1 MGTGEREMFSSPK
14 CALFQRLGNQNI
26 SCHQS
31 HPGPVASRFFISS
44 TWRINFVDDSKVSLN
59 RSFSIVSQV
68 EASKEKK
75 KRLCTSI
82 SGEVLRDGVPP
93 SCNLKGFL

>member
-75 KRLCTSI
+75 KEAMYLYIRGSSQGWGTTKL
-82 SGEVLRDGVPP
+82 
-93 SCNLKGFL
+93 